1 MLTTNFHGAVANLIA
16 VSGDGERVQ
25 AQRHPRSFRSLR
37 KETCTK
43 LADNSYKTTQ
53 TCNTRTDGRTAAYLF
68 VQGQGG
74 QQQQHRQ
81 RLHAHEDDVVR
92 ESPTRRPK
100 FSHME
105 VIRQPGFEVFGAPLV
120 RELRRGL

>member
-37 KETCTK
+37 KETFTK

-53 TCNTRTDGRTAAYLF
+53 TCNTWTDGQRRTCSSRA
-68 VQGQGG
+68 
-74 QQQQHRQ
+74 
-81 RLHAHEDDVVR
+81 R
-92 ESPTRRPK
+92 EASNSNTGNDYTRMK
-100 FSHME
+100 MMW
-105 VIRQPGFEVFGAPLV
+105 
-120 RELRRGL
+120 